1 MMWTPPCIMCMREE
15 ADPWNG
21 GICDTCLPP
30 LKPYKARRRAPFKI
44 TAVYTITLDELP
56 DPP

>member
-1 MMWTPPCIMCMREE
+1 MLPLCIMCMREE